1 MPTATVNNVEISYQ
15 LHSQGTPALYIHG
28 GFGGEATTLAPGK
41 RAIVDALPPAGVQ
54 LITFD
59 RRCAGASEYTTDE
72 AFTLRDI
79 AADARALLAHL
90 GHDRA
95 IIVGSSMGGMVAQ
108 QYACDYPETVLALAL
123 LNTGVDLMADMPMA
137 PPMLEL
143 VRRVEV
149 EGAEAVF
156 DGLSDRLR
164 DPSPL
169 RLNPSTPLAVNQA
182 ATRKRFLEVIA
193 DVSDEELFRYWR
205 GAVRNQA
212 AFIGYDFAPRLGEID
227 ALDASKAIVHG
238 DDDHIVP
245 FTLGQQ
251 LHEGIP
257 SAEFHVIHG
266 TDHGIDNYPEAQEVI
281 RDWLA
286 RVA

>member
-1 MPTATVNNVEISYQ
+1 MPTATVNDIEISYE
-15 LHSQGTPALYIHG
+15 LHGEGTPALYIHG
-28 GFGGEATTLAPGK
+28 GFGGETTTLAPGK
-41 RAIVDALPPAGVQ
+41 RAIVDALPQADVQ
-54 LITFD
+54 LITYD
-59 RRCAGASEYTTDE
+59 RRCAGASEYTIDE

-95 IIVGSSMGGMVAQ
+95 IIIGSSMGGMVAQ
-108 QYACDYPETVLALAL
+108 QYACDYPETVRALAL

-137 PPMLEL
+137 PRL
-143 VRRVEV
+143 VETVHRVES
-149 EGAEAVF
+149 EGAEVVF
-156 DGLSDRLR
+156 DGLSDQLR
-164 DPSPL
+164 NPSPL
-169 RLNPSTPLAVNQA
+169 PLDASTPLAMNQA
-182 ATRKRFLEVIA
+182 AARKRFLEVIA
-193 DVSDEELFRYWR
+193 DVSGERLFRWWR

-212 AFIGYDFAPRLGEID
+212 AFIEYSFAPHLGEID
-227 ALDASKAIVHG
+227 AIDAPKAIVHG

-245 FTLGQQ
+245 FAFGQQ

-257 SAEFHVIHG
+257 SAGFHVIEG
-266 TDHGIDNYPEAQEVI
+266 ADHGIDNYPEAQDVI